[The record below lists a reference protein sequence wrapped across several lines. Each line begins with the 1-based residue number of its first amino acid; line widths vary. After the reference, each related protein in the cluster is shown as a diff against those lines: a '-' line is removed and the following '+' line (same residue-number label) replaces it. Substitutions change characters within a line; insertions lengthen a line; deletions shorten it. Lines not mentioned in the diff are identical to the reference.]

1 MPAEWK
7 KVIVS
12 GSSAHLSSL
21 QVGSNQFIGT
31 TQATTVLTGSFT
43 GSFSGS
49 GAGLT
54 GVIASSPN
62 ALTAGSGLSAAGT
75 YDGSVARTFTVDSGS
90 LLPYFSSSIFARVT
104 GGDITITSAG
114 VATIGTGKVT
124 STMISDG
131 TIADGDI
138 ANATITNAKLVNSA
152 ITIAGTS
159 TALGGSITA
168 ATILGSTGV
177 FSGSAQVT
185 GLTNTNLSGTA
196 GITNAN
202 LLNSSVTV
210 GSTAINL
217 GSSATTIAGLTSVTS
232 TGFTGALTGNA
243 STATTL
249 QTARNING
257 TSFNGSADITVTAAA
272 GTLTGGTLA
281 SGVLA
286 SSLTSV
292 GTLAGVT
299 VSGTAALATVTVS
312 GNATITGDLFVNG
325 TTTQVNTTDLLV
337 EDKFIILA
345 SGSAAASDGGIIID
359 RGSDGAGN
367 IAFGFDA
374 DTDRWGYQNGLSDS
388 TNAIVIGTNGNSAF
402 AGYVFTEAAHTST
415 KPTTGEF
422 VQAGSIYT
430 NTDGTIWMYA

>member
-12 GSSAHLSSL
+12 GSDAILNKLNVST
-21 QVGSNQFIGT
+21 NQQIGT
-31 TQATTVLTGSFT
+31 TLATTYLT

-49 GAGLT
+49 GAGLS
-54 GVIASSPN
+54 GVVASSPN
-62 ALTAGSGLSAAGT
+62 ALTAGSGLSGGGT

-90 LLPYFSSSIFARVT
+90 LLPYFSSSIFARTVT
-104 GGDITITSAG
+104 GNGDVTITAAG
-114 VATIGTGKVT
+114 VATIGSGKVT
-124 STMISDG
+124 SAMIADG

-138 ANATITNAKLVNSA
+138 ANSTITNAKLANSA

-159 TALGGSITA
+159 TSLGGSITA

-185 GLTNTNLSGTA
+185 GLTNANLSGTA

-202 LLNSSVTV
+202 LANSSVTV

-257 TSFNGSADITVTAAA
+257 TSFNGGADITVTAAA
-272 GTLTGGTLA
+272 TTLTGNTLNA
-281 SGVLA
+281 TVLN

-292 GTLAGVT
+292 GTL
-299 VSGTAALATVTVS
+299 SSLTANT
-312 GNATITGDLFVNG
+312 ATITNNLTVSGDLFVNG
-325 TTTQVNTTDLLV
+325 TTTQVNTTELLV

-359 RGSDGAGN
+359 RGSDAANN

-402 AGYVFTEAAHTST
+402 AGYVFTEGAHTST

-422 VQAGSIYT
+422 VQAGAIYT